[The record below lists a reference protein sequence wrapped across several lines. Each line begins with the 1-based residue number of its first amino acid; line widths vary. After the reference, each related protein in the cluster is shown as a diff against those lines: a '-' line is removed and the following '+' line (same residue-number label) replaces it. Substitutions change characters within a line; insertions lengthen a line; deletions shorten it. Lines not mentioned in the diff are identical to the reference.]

1 MKLMIVESPAK
12 AKKIAGYLGAGW
24 RIEACRGHMCDLP
37 EAELGVD
44 IAKNFQPTYE
54 ILSDKRNLVKKLAK
68 AIQNAE
74 AVYIAT
80 DPDREGEAI
89 AWHILK
95 LADISR
101 DKPLYRVVFH
111 AITEEAVLDAVLHP
125 RTLAMNLVEA
135 QQTRRIVDRLV
146 GYMASPLATKTLG
159 GKFSAGRVQS
169 VCLRLV
175 VEREREIESFVPEQY
190 FTLELKLKKD
200 ENTFT
205 AKLHQIKGA
214 ATTFK
219 IREPLDKLTSFLNN
233 ASFWVGN
240 TARTIKARH
249 PYPPFTTAS
258 LQQSA
263 SEALGLSP
271 EKTMSLAQML
281 YEQGW
286 ITYMRTDGV
295 AVATEAQAAARDY
308 ITREF
313 GEDYLPTVPP
323 AYTVKTVNSQEAHEA
338 IRPTAIQRTP
348 ADDTGEGA
356 ALYAL
361 IWRRFIASQMSP
373 ALYTVSGAA
382 IYAGKIVGQPFPIEF
397 RAQGRSL
404 LFDGFLKIFQ
414 ELEDENQETKQVL
427 PSLVEKQ
434 PLQLVAPRV
443 EEHQTKSPTRYT
455 EAGLILALEQRGI
468 GRPSTYANMVKTVK
482 EKNYVKLSQRQLIP
496 TENGIRLCDFL
507 TTSFGDVLALDYT
520 SQLEQELDE
529 IAAGK
534 NTRLTVLNKFWDVF
548 HPQIVKATE
557 SAFAQIKEHI
567 APKPLM
573 LHTSSHAVQ
582 E

>member
-1 MKLMIVESPAK
+1 MIVESPAK

>member
-1 MKLMIVESPAK
+1 VKLMIVESPAK